1 MEWIHQVLAS
11 PELRLAAIPSAFLL
25 GVLGA
30 AGSCCSPA
38 VLGVVAGYSASAE
51 SGSRR
56 AALVTGLCFLMGT
69 VAALAILGAVV
80 SFIGQTM
87 GRKLE
92 HYGRM
97 LAGVVVIFFG
107 LAAANQLPFRLPKLG
122 LADRSIPAGSLGA
135 AVFGLAAGAASAAC
149 VTCCSPLIMVPL
161 GVAALRGETLMG
173 AGILAAFALG
183 YGLTLLAAAIGLQT
197 GLQRLKGVS
206 PRTRAAVNVVAGGL
220 LLVVG
225 FYLLA
230 TA

>member
-11 PELRLAAIPSAFLL
+11 PELRFAAIPSAFLL

-38 VLGVVAGYSASAE
+38 VLGVVAGYSGSAE

-56 AALVTGLCFLMGT
+56 AALLTGLCFLLGT
-69 VAALAILGAVV
+69 VAALAVLGAVV
-80 SFIGQTM
+80 GFIGQTM
-87 GRKLE
+87 GSKLE
-92 HYGRM
+92 RFGRIF
-97 LAGVVVIFFG
+97 AGVVVIFFG
-107 LAAANQLPFRLPKLG
+107 LAAANQLPFRVPKLG
-122 LADRSIPAGSLGA
+122 LANRSVPTGPWGA
-135 AVFGLAAGAASAAC
+135 AVFGLAVGAASAAC
-149 VTCCSPLIMVPL
+149 MTCCSPLIMVPL
-161 GVAALRGETLMG
+161 GVAALRGEILIG

-183 YGLTLLAAAIGLQT
+183 YGLALLVAAIGLQT
-197 GLQRLKGVS
+197 GLGRLKRIS
-206 PRTRAAVNVVAGGL
+206 PRTRAVVNTVAGVL